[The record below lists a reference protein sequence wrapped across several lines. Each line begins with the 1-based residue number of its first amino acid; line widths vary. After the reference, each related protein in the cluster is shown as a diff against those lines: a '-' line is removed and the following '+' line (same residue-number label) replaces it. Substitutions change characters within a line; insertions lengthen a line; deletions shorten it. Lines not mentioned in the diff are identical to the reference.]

1 MGGLV
6 IKRASRRVFGGGVQ
20 QKGMQYDDVS
30 RFAGQLN
37 KVRTLVYETAKL
49 TG

>member
-1 MGGLV
+1 MRFFAL
-6 IKRASRRVFGGGVQ
+6 RAFSADAAQ
-20 QKGMQYDDVS
+20 HKGMQYDDVS
-30 RFAGQLN
+30 RFAGQLD